1 MIRHPGLKEEL
12 YLGDFEPDP
21 AILERVG
28 LSERPQLLAVARTAA
43 AGAAYHRGD
52 NPLFLDALRALGA
65 RDDVG
70 IVVLARLPEQRASI
84 SALGLPNLVLPEA
97 AVDSRSLLA
106 SADLFIGAG
115 GTMTREAALLGV
127 PTLSMFA
134 GRPAAVDGWLE
145 GRGDARPAQLGRSD
159 RRRRPRA
166 GATAAT
172 WSGSARTDGPSR
184 MPSWA
189 RSRMLAAVAH
199 E

>member
-28 LSERPQLLAVARTAA
+28 LSERPHLLAVARTAA

-70 IVVLARLPEQRASI
+70 IVVLARLPPSARRSAPCACRTSSCPRWPSIPARCWRAPI
-84 SALGLPNLVLPEA
+84 SSSGRA
-97 AVDSRSLLA
+97 A
-106 SADLFIGAG
+106 
-115 GTMTREAALLGV
+115 MTREAALLGV

-145 GRGDARPAQLGRSD
+145 GEG
-159 RRRRPRA
+159 
-166 GATAAT
+166 
-172 WSGSARTDGPSR
+172 
-184 MPSWA
+184 
-189 RSRMLAAVAH
+189 MLARLSSADQIAAAVPAPANARDLERIRAH
-199 E
+199 GRTIEDAFVGAIKDACSGGS